1 MVPPGKKKKKKKKVR
16 IGGPQHNPND
26 KTLQSRWGP
35 SNVSVFEKK
44 KRKKSCAFERT
55 KPHGTPPN
63 GARPLLSIFQLVQV
77 QGYIEVTSSP
87 TTKKRGGG
95 KSWLP
100 KLPISPQKDLNFKVI
115 SRHKKILQE

>member
-1 MVPPGKKKKKKKKVR
+1 MCLALLSELSHMVPP
-16 IGGPQHNPND
+16 QM
-26 KTLQSRWGP
+26 
-35 SNVSVFEKK
+35 
-44 KRKKSCAFERT
+44 
-55 KPHGTPPN
+55 
-63 GARPLLSIFQLVQV
+63 ARGHSSASSSFVQV